1 MANTQAIDHLFNQ
14 AVHAQD
20 IAGVVAMA
28 ATDQGVLYE
37 GAFGTRELG
46 KDVAMTPDTVVW
58 IASMTK
64 AITAAAAMQLVERGA
79 LQLDTPVAA
88 VVPALARVRV
98 LTGFDAS
105 GTPQLRPPR
114 RAMTLKHLLTHTAGF
129 SQEHFSAAIQQ
140 YQEAT
145 GTPAYTTFE
154 NAALTT
160 PLLFDPGE
168 RWEYGINIDWVG
180 KIVEAVSGQRLGD
193 YLQQHLFA
201 PLGMHSTSFQLAPA
215 QRARLASMHA
225 RVSDEAGAAVPL
237 ELPQELSG
245 EQLESRALRAALAVV
260 PFELPQEP
268 QFQSGGAGLYS
279 TAPDYLRFTQMLLQ
293 RGTFNGTQVLQPATV
308 HTMAQNHI
316 GDLSCGELRSIVP
329 ALALTAN
336 FFPGMPQQWGLSF
349 LINTA
354 QTLQGR
360 APGSLAWAGIANTFF
375 WIDPTRRVTGVFM
388 TQLLPF
394 FDPKA
399 IALFRAYEAAVYQ
412 AL

>member
-1 MANTQAIDHLFNQ
+1 MANTQAIDHLLNQ

-20 IAGVVAMA
+20 VPGVVAMA
-28 ATDQGVLYE
+28 ATDQGIMYE

-46 KDVAMTPDTVVW
+46 KDAAMTPDTVVS

-64 AITAAAAMQLVERGA
+64 AITSAAAMQLVERG
-79 LQLDTPVAA
+79 QLHLDAPAA
-88 VVPALARVRV
+88 DVVPALAQAQV

-105 GTPQLRPPR
+105 STPQLRAPK
-114 RAMTLKHLLTHTAGF
+114 RAMTLRHLLTHTAGF
-129 SQEHFSAAIQQ
+129 GLEFFNTDIVQ
-140 YQEAT
+140 YQAAT
-145 GTPAYTTFE
+145 GTPGIITCE

-168 RWEYGINIDWVG
+168 RWGYGINTEWVG

-193 YLQQHLFA
+193 YLQQNLFA
-201 PLGMHSTSFQLAPA
+201 SLGMHSTSFKISPS

-225 RVSDEAGAAVPL
+225 RGPDGT
-237 ELPQELSG
+237 
-245 EQLESRALRAALAVV
+245 LAVV
-260 PFELPQEP
+260 PFEIPQEP
-268 QFQSGGAGLYS
+268 QFQNGGGGLYS

-293 RGTFNGTQVLQPATV
+293 RGTFNGHQVLQPETV

-316 GDLSCGELRSIVP
+316 GDLNCVELQAAMP
-329 ALALTAN
+329 EFTHNAN
-336 FFPGMPQQWGLSF
+336 FFPGMPQKWGLGF

-354 QTLQGR
+354 QTPQGR
-360 APGSLAWAGIANTFF
+360 SPGSLAWAGLANTFF
-375 WIDPTRRVTGVFM
+375 WIDPMKRVTGVFL
-388 TQLLPF
+388 TQILPF

-399 IALFRAYEAAVYQ
+399 IARFRAYEAAVYQ

>member
-1 MANTQAIDHLFNQ
+1 MANTHAIDYVLRQ

-20 IAGVVAMA
+20 VPSVVATA
-28 ATDQGVLYE
+28 ATDQGVMYE

-46 KDVAMTPDTVVW
+46 KDAAMTPDTVVW

-64 AITAAAAMQLVERGA
+64 SITAAAAMQLVERGQ
-79 LQLDTPVAA
+79 LQLDAPAA
-88 VVPALARVRV
+88 DVVPELAQAQV
-98 LTGFDAS
+98 LEGFDAS
-105 GTPQLRPPR
+105 GTPRLRAPT
-114 RAMTLKHLLTHTAGF
+114 RAITLKHLLTHTAGF
-129 SQEHFSAAIQQ
+129 GYEMFSADIVQ

-145 GTPAYTTFE
+145 GTPGITTCE
-154 NAALTT
+154 HAALTT

-193 YLQQHLFA
+193 YLQHHLLA
-201 PLGMHSTSFQLAPA
+201 PLGMHSTSFQLAPS
-215 QRARLASMHA
+215 QRERLASMHV
-225 RVSDEAGAAVPL
+225 RGPDG
-237 ELPQELSG
+237 
-245 EQLESRALRAALAVV
+245 ALAVI

-268 QFQSGGAGLYS
+268 QFQMGGGGLYG
-279 TAPDYLRFTQMLLQ
+279 TAQDYLHFTQMLLH
-293 RGTFNGTQVLQPATV
+293 RGTFNGHQILRPETV

-316 GDLSCGELRSIVP
+316 GDLHCGELRSVAP
-329 ALALTAN
+329 ALAHIAN
-336 FFPGMPQQWGLSF
+336 FFPGMPQQWSLSF

-354 QTLQGR
+354 PTPQGR
-360 APGSLAWAGIANTFF
+360 APGSLAWAGLANTFF
-375 WIDPTRRVTGVFM
+375 WIDPTKRVTGVFM

>member
-1 MANTQAIDHLFNQ
+1 MANTQAIDHVLRQ
-14 AVHAQD
+14 PVHAHEVP
-20 IAGVVAMA
+20 GVVAMA
-28 ATDQGVLYE
+28 ATDQGVMYE

-79 LQLDTPVAA
+79 LQLDTPAA
-88 VVPALARVRV
+88 DVVPELARVQV
-98 LTGFDAS
+98 LTGFDAA
-105 GTPQLRPPR
+105 GTPQLRAPT
-114 RAMTLKHLLTHTAGF
+114 RAITLRHLLTHTAGF
-129 SQEHFSAAIQQ
+129 SQDIFSADLTK

-168 RWEYGINIDWVG
+168 HWEYGINIDWVG

-193 YLQQHLFA
+193 YLQHNLFA
-201 PLGMHSTSFQLAPA
+201 PLGMHSTSFQISSA
-215 QRARLASMHA
+215 QRVRLASMHA
-225 RVSDEAGAAVPL
+225 RGPDE
-237 ELPQELSG
+237 
-245 EQLESRALRAALAVV
+245 ALAVI

-279 TAPDYLRFTQMLLQ
+279 TALDYLRFTQMLLQ
-293 RGTFNGTQVLQPATV
+293 RGRFNGTQVLQSETV

-316 GDLSCGELRSIVP
+316 GDLHCGELRSIVP

-336 FFPGMPQQWGLSF
+336 FFPGMPQKWGLSF
-349 LINTA
+349 LINPT
-354 QTLQGR
+354 QTPQGR
-360 APGSLAWAGIANTFF
+360 SPGSLAWAGVANTFF
-375 WIDPTRRVTGVFM
+375 WIDPTQRVTGIFM
-388 TQLLPF
+388 MQLLPF